1 MALAVTSCK
10 ENIDTSARYVFKF
23 NTILS
28 YLEKHEAYSE
38 YVDLLNRVA
47 VSDISDTKVASLMSA
62 RGHYT
67 CFAPS
72 NEAIH
77 KYLEELYQKDS
88 TLMTHPS
95 WDGFTDST
103 KLDSIRK
110 IIVFNSIIDS

>member
-1 MALAVTSCK
+1 MRKYLFSIMSALLLLASCT
-10 ENIDTSARYVFKF
+10 EHIDTSARYVFKF

-95 WDGFTDST
+95 WDGFTDLS
-103 KLDSIRK
+103 LIH
-110 IIVFNSIIDS
+110 I

>member
-1 MALAVTSCK
+1 MKRIKSSLMLCLAILAMALAVTSCK

-38 YVDLLNRVA
+38 YVDLLNKVA
-47 VSDISDTKVASLMSA
+47 VSEISDTKVASLMSA

-77 KYLEELYQKDS
+77 KYLKSS
-88 TLMTHPS
+88 TRRIPP
-95 WDGFTDST
+95 
-103 KLDSIRK
+103 
-110 IIVFNSIIDS
+110 